1 MVIRIALIPLFVKQ
15 IKSSRSM
22 QLLQPKV
29 RELQKKYGHDREK
42 LGQETMKLYRE
53 NNANPLS
60 SCLPLLLQMPIFL
73 ALFWVL
79 DGASNGIARGH
90 WLVINPDLVT
100 SLQNA
105 TIFGARIS
113 DTFMKAGFAGGINSV
128 HIVTVVLILAMTATL
143 FITQLQLMR
152 KNMPP
157 EALTGPFAQQQKM
170 MLYLFPIIFAVG
182 GINFPVGVLIYWFT
196 SNLWTMGQQF
206 YVIRRNPAPGT
217 PAYDAWEA
225 RRKAKAAHKAA
236 RPGPRPLRSPTRGPN
251 GQSASQRTAGRR
263 WRCVRLVGQDPPR
276 VVRQQPRKQTRSQ
289 RKTLSI
295 TTTDPSRSSQLRTGA
310 SRDHVSDRGVRL
322 DGPPRGGTMSQ
333 HRSDID
339 RPSRTGVGD
348 RTSRG
353 RAERAVT
360 EDAAWPTTWPSSRG
374 MTSSRRPTSSADGDE
389 VLTGTKVLTAARV
402 LTRTT
407 SGRRATTRTHS
418 DVRGGDRC
426 RLPRGAARHRRPRR

>member
-1 MVIRIALIPLFVKQ
+1 LIEPLIPMLVPMAWYDGIVGFFNTIMTPLYWVVSGLLVLFHSLWAPLFGTDNGWTWTLSIVCLTVVIRTALIPLFVKQ
-15 IKSSRSM
+15 IKSSRMM
-22 QLLQPKV
+22 QVLQPKV

-79 DGASNGIARGH
+79 NEASNGRALGY
-90 WLVINPDLVT
+90 WLEINPDLVA

-113 DTFMKAGFAGGINSV
+113 DTFMKAGFSGGINSI
-128 HIVTVVLILAMTATL
+128 HIVTVFLILAMTATL

-157 EALTGPFAQQQKM
+157 EALTGPFAQQQKL

-217 PAYDAWEA
+217 PAFDAWEA
-225 RRKAKAAHKAA
+225 RRKAKAAHQH
-236 RPGPRPLRSPTRGPN
+236 RN
-251 GQSASQRTAGRR
+251 
-263 WRCVRLVGQDPPR
+263 DPPEVTAEPEPTGNGKASR
-276 VVRQQPRKQTRSQ
+276 NGSPGAPGTSGNGADSSGSTAPKVIRQQPRKQSRSQ
-289 RKTLSI
+289 RKT
-295 TTTDPSRSSQLRTGA
+295 
-310 SRDHVSDRGVRL
+310 
-322 DGPPRGGTMSQ
+322 
-333 HRSDID
+333 
-339 RPSRTGVGD
+339 
-348 RTSRG
+348 
-353 RAERAVT
+353 
-360 EDAAWPTTWPSSRG
+360 
-374 MTSSRRPTSSADGDE
+374 
-389 VLTGTKVLTAARV
+389 
-402 LTRTT
+402 
-407 SGRRATTRTHS
+407 
-418 DVRGGDRC
+418 
-426 RLPRGAARHRRPRR
+426 

>member
-1 MVIRIALIPLFVKQ
+1 MIEPLIPMLVPMAWYDGIVGFFNTIMTPLYWVVSGLLVLFHSLWAPLFGTDNGWTWTLSIVCLTVIIRVALIPLFVKQ
-15 IKSSRSM
+15 IKSSRMM
-22 QLLQPKV
+22 QVLQPKV

-79 DGASNGIARGH
+79 NEASNGRALGH
-90 WLVINPDLVT
+90 WMVVNPDLVS

-113 DTFMKAGFAGGINSV
+113 DTFMKAGFAGGINSI
-128 HIVTVVLILAMTATL
+128 HIVTVFLILAMTATL

-217 PAYDAWEA
+217 PAFDAWEA
-225 RRKAKAAHKAA
+225 RRKTKAAHKHRNDPVVEEAA
-236 RPGPRPLRSPTRGPN
+236 DAEPSGN
-251 GQSASQRTAGRR
+251 GRARVSRNGANGSSSNGSDTNSSAPK
-263 WRCVRLVGQDPPR
+263 VI
-276 VVRQQPRKQTRSQ
+276 RQQPRKQTRSQ
-289 RKTLSI
+289 RKT
-295 TTTDPSRSSQLRTGA
+295 
-310 SRDHVSDRGVRL
+310 
-322 DGPPRGGTMSQ
+322 
-333 HRSDID
+333 
-339 RPSRTGVGD
+339 
-348 RTSRG
+348 
-353 RAERAVT
+353 
-360 EDAAWPTTWPSSRG
+360 
-374 MTSSRRPTSSADGDE
+374 
-389 VLTGTKVLTAARV
+389 
-402 LTRTT
+402 
-407 SGRRATTRTHS
+407 
-418 DVRGGDRC
+418 
-426 RLPRGAARHRRPRR
+426 

>member
-1 MVIRIALIPLFVKQ
+1 LIEPLIPMLVPMAWYDGIVGFFNTIMTPLYWAVSGLLVLFHSLWAPLFGTDNGWTWTLSIMSLTVIIRVALIPLFVKQ
-15 IKSSRSM
+15 IKSSRMM
-22 QLLQPKV
+22 QVLQPKV

-79 DGASNGIARGH
+79 NEASNGRALGY
-90 WLVINPDLVT
+90 WMEINPALVA

-157 EALTGPFAQQQKM
+157 EALTGPFAQQQKL

-217 PAYDAWEA
+217 PAFDAWEA
-225 RRKAKAAHKAA
+225 RRKAKAAHQHRNDPPEVAA
-236 RPGPRPLRSPTRGPN
+236 EPEPTTGNGKVSRNGSP
-251 GQSASQRTAGRR
+251 SASGNGAESSGSTAPK
-263 WRCVRLVGQDPPR
+263 VI
-276 VVRQQPRKQTRSQ
+276 RQQPRKQTRSQ
-289 RKTLSI
+289 RKT
-295 TTTDPSRSSQLRTGA
+295 
-310 SRDHVSDRGVRL
+310 
-322 DGPPRGGTMSQ
+322 
-333 HRSDID
+333 
-339 RPSRTGVGD
+339 
-348 RTSRG
+348 
-353 RAERAVT
+353 
-360 EDAAWPTTWPSSRG
+360 
-374 MTSSRRPTSSADGDE
+374 
-389 VLTGTKVLTAARV
+389 
-402 LTRTT
+402 
-407 SGRRATTRTHS
+407 
-418 DVRGGDRC
+418 
-426 RLPRGAARHRRPRR
+426 